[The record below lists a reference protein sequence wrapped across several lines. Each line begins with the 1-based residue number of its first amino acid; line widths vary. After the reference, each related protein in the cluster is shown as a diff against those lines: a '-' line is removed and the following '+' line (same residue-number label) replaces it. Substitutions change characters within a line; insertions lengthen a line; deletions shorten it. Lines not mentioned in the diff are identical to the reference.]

1 MERLWHRLMIP
12 ASSIHCRDPLY
23 LEAVEPFLITEYWNF
38 LFSFLIF
45 FDECHSKSYLF
56 LDKGHFIT
64 VHRWQWQNE
73 SLADDA
79 AFISQRILRWKI
91 YFPRGKDR

>member
-64 VHRWQWQNE
+64 VYMQKREIYVLKRH
-73 SLADDA
+73 
-79 AFISQRILRWKI
+79 FIPEGNPAL
-91 YFPRGKDR
+91 